1 MLNRSVLI
9 VRPKQPFVDW
19 INTADPE
26 PDDDP
31 HVFTLTEVN
40 EDATAFLVEVEDED
54 ELEKW
59 LKKNWQPLF
68 EEQLEGWYVDPE
80 LWPQARTLKMFR
92 EWCDFQLH
100 TVVLDT
106 GSTPLYDDENDELAP
121 GTPST

>member
-26 PDDDP
+26 PGEVP

-68 EEQLEGWYVDPE
+68 EEQLEGWYVDPD
-80 LWPQARTLKMFR
+80 LWPKARTLRMFR
-92 EWCDFQLH
+92 EWCGLDLH
-100 TVVLDT
+100 TIVLDT
-106 GSTPLYDDENDELAP
+106 GSTPLYDDEGGDV
-121 GTPST
+121 TQ